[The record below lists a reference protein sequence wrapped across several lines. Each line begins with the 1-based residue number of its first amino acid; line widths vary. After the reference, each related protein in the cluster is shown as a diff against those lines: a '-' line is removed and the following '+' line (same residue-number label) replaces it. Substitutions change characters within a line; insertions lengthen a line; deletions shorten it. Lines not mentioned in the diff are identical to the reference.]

1 MKLCLEDPPPTLPN
15 PKSNVLAE
23 IDDSRL
29 PDSLERL
36 AYTQKRSG
44 PTRRLLLSLHHL
56 LLPTAIAD

>member
-23 IDDSRL
+23 IDDSHL
-29 PDSLERL
+29 PDSPERL
-36 AYTQKRSG
+36 AYTQKQLW
-44 PTRRLLLSLHHL
+44 PHLLSLHHL